1 MMRDVD
7 NAEPGNADLAGDALG
22 LFRKQWEVYRK
33 VVDHNYMQHREVY
46 ARLHEMLVAEAV
58 QPFRFI
64 DIACGDASASVGAL
78 LGTRVERYHGI
89 DLSGPALDLAR
100 AALRRLDCP
109 VTLEERD
116 FAVALRERTE
126 TAHVAWLG
134 QSLHHLSTG
143 GKLAVMRDIRRL
155 LDGGGLFLL
164 WEPTRFDG
172 EDRDTWFHRM
182 ETRCRPWWTA
192 LTPAEWDAM
201 ATHTRIADFPET
213 VSGWLGLGHDAGFHD
228 GIELMRAPSD
238 LGRVYR
244 FRA

>member
-1 MMRDVD
+1 MIEVD
-7 NAEPGNADLAGDALG
+7 SAGPGDAEAASDALR
-22 LFRKQWEVYRK
+22 LFQKQWAVYRK

-46 ARLHEMLVAEAV
+46 ARLHEMLVVEAV

-78 LGTRVERYHGI
+78 LDTRVEQYHGI
-89 DLSGPALDLAR
+89 DLSGPALGLAR
-100 AALRRLDCP
+100 IALSQLGCP
-109 VTLEERD
+109 FSLEERD

-134 QSLHHLSTG
+134 QSLHHLSAG
-143 GKLAVMRDIRRL
+143 GKRAVMRDIRRL

-172 EDRDTWFHRM
+172 EARDTWFHRM

-192 LTPAEWDAM
+192 LTPDEWDAM

-213 VSGWLGLGHDAGFHD
+213 VSGWLELGHDAGFRD
-228 GIELMRAPSD
+228 GTELMQAPSD
-238 LGRVYR
+238 LGRVYC
-244 FRA
+244 FRV